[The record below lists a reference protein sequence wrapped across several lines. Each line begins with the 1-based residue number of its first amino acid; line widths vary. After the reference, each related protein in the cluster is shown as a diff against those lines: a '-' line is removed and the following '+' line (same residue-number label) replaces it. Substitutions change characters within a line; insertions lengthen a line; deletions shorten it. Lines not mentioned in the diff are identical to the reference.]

1 MTTIT
6 APSTT
11 AYQLRGWDLSEL
23 LPAPTEEVIARRLA
37 ELESALREFE
47 ACRATLAAGGGVRA
61 RMSQQQLLA
70 ILRRYEAITE
80 QTSLLANYGSLWFNS
95 DTGNQEAI
103 TFRNRIRQAVTAA
116 TNRILFFTLW
126 WKGLADD
133 EAQALL
139 PPAPP
144 APAAAT
150 PANLPATV
158 AAVAPPAT
166 AAPPAIA
173 APAPETA
180 AAAPVLAP
188 VRLADFRH
196 FLLELRRLSPYTLD
210 EKSEQIINIKD
221 DNGIGAV
228 MTLYSMLTNRLEFTL
243 EVDGETR
250 RLTRDALAGYAH
262 STQPELRAAAYRELY
277 RVFAEEA
284 TILGQIY
291 VNVVRDW
298 HEEAVGLRGYP
309 SAIAV
314 RNTDND
320 IPDRAVDVLLEVARA
335 NAPVFQRYF
344 RLKAGWLGLDRLR
357 RYDIYAPLASS
368 ERKIPY
374 EEAARSVL
382 ETFGEFDARFAGFA
396 ERVLAENHLD
406 GEIRKGKR
414 GGAFCATVLPR
425 LTPWVLVNYTGR
437 VRDVTTLA
445 HELGHAVHSMLAEN
459 HSILTQHASLP
470 LAETASV
477 FAEMLITD
485 RLLREEPDP
494 LARRDLLA
502 SAVDDV
508 YATVL
513 RQSYFVLFELEA
525 HQAILAGRSLED
537 LNEIY
542 LANLAE
548 QYGDSVLV
556 APEFRYEWLSI
567 PHIYQTPFYCYA
579 YSFGQLLVL
588 ALYRRYQEQGAA
600 FKPGYL
606 ELLGYG
612 GSARPEAILAEV
624 GIDMTDRH
632 FWQGGFDLVRQRID
646 ELEAIRI

>member
-6 APSTT
+6 APSAT
-11 AYQLRGWDLSEL
+11 YELRGWDLSEL
-23 LPAPTEEVIARRLA
+23 LPAPSEEIIARRLA
-37 ELESALREFE
+37 ELESALRGFE
-47 ACRATLAAGGGVRA
+47 ESRASLSGSPPA
-61 RMSQQQLLA
+61 SPQQLLA
-70 ILRRYEAITE
+70 LLRRYEAISE
-80 QTSLLANYGSLWFNS
+80 QMSVLSNYGSLWFNS

-103 TFRNRIRQAVTAA
+103 TFRNRVRQAVTAA
-116 TNRILFFTLW
+116 TNRILFFSLW
-126 WKGLADD
+126 WKGLADE

-139 PPAPP
+139 PALPA
-144 APAAAT
+144 APAASETLAGV
-150 PANLPATV
+150 PVPGV
-158 AAVAPPAT
+158 P
-166 AAPPAIA
+166 AAPGVPAGQA
-173 APAPETA
+173 A
-180 AAAPVLAP
+180 
-188 VRLADFRH
+188 DYRH
-196 FLLELRRLSPYTLD
+196 YLLELRRLSPYTLD

-221 DNGIGAV
+221 DNGISAV

-243 EVDGETR
+243 EVEGETR
-250 RLTRDALAGYAH
+250 RLTRDALAGYAF

-277 RVFAEEA
+277 RVYGAEA

-335 NAPVFQRYF
+335 NAPIFQRYF

-374 EEAARSVL
+374 EEAVRSVL
-382 ETFGEFDARFAGFA
+382 ETFGEFDVSIAGLA
-396 ERVLAENHLD
+396 ERVLAESHLD

-414 GGAFCATVLPR
+414 NGAFCATVLPR
-425 LTPWVLVNYTGR
+425 LTPWVLINYTGR

-445 HELGHAVHSMLAEN
+445 HELGHAVHSMLAEH

-485 RLLREEPDP
+485 RLLREESDP

-513 RQSYFVLFELEA
+513 RQSYFVRFELEA

-548 QYGDSVLV
+548 QFGDSVLV

-606 ELLGYG
+606 KLLSYG

-624 GIDMTDRH
+624 GIDMTDRS

>member
-6 APSTT
+6 APSAT
-11 AYQLRGWDLSEL
+11 YELRGWDLSEL
-23 LPAPTEEVIARRLA
+23 LPAPSEEIIARRLA
-37 ELESALREFE
+37 ELESALRGFE
-47 ACRATLAAGGGVRA
+47 ESRASLSGSPPA
-61 RMSQQQLLA
+61 SPQQLLA
-70 ILRRYEAITE
+70 LLRRYEAISE
-80 QTSLLANYGSLWFNS
+80 QMSVLSNYGSLWFNS

-103 TFRNRIRQAVTAA
+103 TFRNRVRQAVTAA
-116 TNRILFFTLW
+116 TNRILFFSLW
-126 WKGLADD
+126 WKGLADE

-139 PPAPP
+139 PA
-144 APAAAT
+144 
-150 PANLPATV
+150 LPAV
-158 AAVAPPAT
+158 A
-166 AAPPAIA
+166 
-173 APAPETA
+173 APETLA
-180 AAAPVLAP
+180 GVPVPGVPAAPGVPAGQA
-188 VRLADFRH
+188 ADYRH
-196 FLLELRRLSPYTLD
+196 YLLELRRLSPYTLD

-221 DNGIGAV
+221 DNGISAV

-243 EVDGETR
+243 EVEGETR
-250 RLTRDALAGYAH
+250 RLTRDALAGYAF

-277 RVFAEEA
+277 RVYGAEA

-335 NAPVFQRYF
+335 NAPIFQRYF

-374 EEAARSVL
+374 EEAVRSVL
-382 ETFGEFDARFAGFA
+382 ETFGEFDVRIAGLA
-396 ERVLAENHLD
+396 ERVLAESHLD

-414 GGAFCATVLPR
+414 NGAFCATVLPR
-425 LTPWVLVNYTGR
+425 LTPWVLINYTGR

-445 HELGHAVHSMLAEN
+445 HELGHAVHSMLAEH

-485 RLLREEPDP
+485 RLLREESDP

-513 RQSYFVLFELEA
+513 RQSYFVRFELEA

-548 QYGDSVLV
+548 QFGDSVLV

-606 ELLGYG
+606 KLLSYG

-624 GIDMTDRH
+624 GIDMTDRS

>member
-6 APSTT
+6 APSTPT
-11 AYQLRGWDLSEL
+11 YRLRGWDLSEL

-37 ELESALREFE
+37 ELEAALREFE
-47 ACRATLAAGGGVRA
+47 ATRETLAAGGRA
-61 RMSQQQLLA
+61 RSRMTPQQLLA
-70 ILRRYEAITE
+70 ILRRYEAISE
-80 QTSLLANYGSLWFNS
+80 QTSLLANYGSLWFHS
-95 DTGNQEAI
+95 DTGNQEAL
-103 TFRNRIRQAVTAA
+103 TFRNRVRQAVTAA
-116 TNRILFFTLW
+116 TNRILFFSLW
-126 WKGLADD
+126 WKGLPDD

-139 PPAPP
+139 PAATAMPAPEI
-144 APAAAT
+144 AAAG
-150 PANLPATV
+150 
-158 AAVAPPAT
+158 AAGAGAS
-166 AAPPAIA
+166 A
-173 APAPETA
+173 APASSLSQVSASTS
-180 AAAPVLAP
+180 APVLAP
-188 VRLADFRH
+188 VRQADYRH

-250 RLTRDALAGYAH
+250 RLTRDALAGYAF
-262 STQPELRAAAYRELY
+262 SPRPELRAAAYRELY

-335 NAPVFQRYF
+335 NAPIFQRYF
-344 RLKAGWLGLDRLR
+344 RLKAGWLGFDRLR

-374 EEAARSVL
+374 EEAVRSVL
-382 ETFGEFDARFAGFA
+382 ETFGEFDSRFAGLA

-414 GGAFCATVLPR
+414 AGAFCSTVLPR

-437 VRDVTTLA
+437 VRDVATLA
-445 HELGHAVHSMLAEN
+445 HELGHAVHSMLAEH

-485 RLLREEPDP
+485 RLLREESDP
-494 LARRDLLA
+494 LARRELLA

-513 RQSYFVLFELEA
+513 RQSYFVLFELAA

-548 QYGDSVLV
+548 QFGDSVLV
-556 APEFRYEWLSI
+556 APELRYEWLSI

-606 ELLGYG
+606 ELLAYG

-624 GIDMTDRH
+624 GIDMTDRS

>member
-1 MTTIT
+1 MTIIT

-23 LPAPTEEVIARRLA
+23 LPAPTEEVIARRFA
-37 ELESALREFE
+37 ELEAALREFE
-47 ACRATLAAGGGVRA
+47 ACRETLAAAGGR
-61 RMSQQQLLA
+61 RSRLSPQQLLA

-103 TFRNRIRQAVTAA
+103 TFRNRVRQAVTAA

-126 WKGLADD
+126 WKGLPDD

-139 PPAPP
+139 
-144 APAAAT
+144 
-150 PANLPATV
+150 
-158 AAVAPPAT
+158 PPAT

-173 APAPETA
+173 AAVPETA
-180 AAAPVLAP
+180 AAGAAPALSP
-188 VRLADFRH
+188 VQLADYRH

-210 EKSEQIINIKD
+210 EKSEQVINIKD

-243 EVDGETR
+243 EVDGETK

-262 STQPELRAAAYRELY
+262 STQPALRAAAYRELY
-277 RVFAEEA
+277 RVFADEA

-374 EEAARSVL
+374 QEAARSVL
-382 ETFGEFDARFAGFA
+382 ETFGEFDAGLAGLA

-414 GGAFCATVLPR
+414 AGAFCATVLPR

-445 HELGHAVHSMLAEN
+445 HELGHAVHSMLAED

-513 RQSYFVLFELEA
+513 RQSYFVLYELEA

-606 ELLGYG
+606 KLLGYG

-624 GIDMTDRH
+624 GIDMTDRR